1 MMQGGWSSLKFKTL
15 FYLQCR
21 LVLFFYRSYIEP
33 EESFRRS
40 LKLSLLLRC
49 PTSGSKDN
57 LIHCLSRKSPED
69 ISRLELEVLS
79 SRKSWPGSTFVPT
92 IDSKYVPMDPKAML
106 KRITLY
112 SRDLSVL
119 VGSNDWAANRD
130 LEKILPN
137 FYTEGNV
144 KFSRISRELFEESLQ
159 KMFPFHG
166 EGASICKL

>member
-1 MMQGGWSSLKFKTL
+1 MQDPRVQDPYSFLH
-15 FYLQCR
+15 
-21 LVLFFYRSYIEP
+21 RSHIEP

-49 PTSGSKDN
+49 PTSGSKEN
-57 LIHCLSRKSPED
+57 LIYCLSRKSAED

-92 IDSKYVPMDPKAML
+92 TDSKYVPMDPKSML

-119 VGSNDWAANRD
+119 LGSNDRAGNRD
-130 LEKILPN
+130 LKKILPQ
-137 FYTEGNV
+137 FFAEGNI
-144 KFSRISRELFEESLQ
+144 KYSRISRELFEESIQ
-159 KMFPFHG
+159 KMFPYSSPQVGSF
-166 EGASICKL
+166 SVCLI